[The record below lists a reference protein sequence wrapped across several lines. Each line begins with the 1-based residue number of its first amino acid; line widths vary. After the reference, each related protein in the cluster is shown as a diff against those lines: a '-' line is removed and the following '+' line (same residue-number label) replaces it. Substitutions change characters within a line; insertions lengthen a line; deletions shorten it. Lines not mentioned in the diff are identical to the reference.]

1 MSHNQTILEKQ
12 SSLKFILQK
21 LFDLEKKKSQVGLNH
36 CALNFVS
43 SGFKTCHLNGG
54 KKVRSGKLRL

>member
-21 LFDLEKKKSQVGLNH
+21 LFDLEKKN
-36 CALNFVS
+36 
-43 SGFKTCHLNGG
+43 
-54 KKVRSGKLRL
+54 LR